1 MMTTEHKLEDIKRK
15 MKRQLEKG
23 QNCEKTNDIYRQ
35 LLKDSKYY
43 ENQFKP
49 KDYGRTTNN

>member
-1 MMTTEHKLEDIKRK
+1 MMTTEAKLEEIKRK

-35 LLKDSKYY
+35 FLIYGSNNILL
-43 ENQFKP
+43 P
-49 KDYGRTTNN
+49 I